1 MLARAMSSA
10 SPLPLSDA
18 LRAPALADPAELLRE
33 FGTREGGLSATEAA
47 ERLRRT
53 GPNLLRMER
62 RLPAALQLLRM
73 LLTPLS
79 LLLITLATVSWLTGE
94 GRGAIV
100 ILAMVLLSTVLSFV
114 QERRSSRAAERLKA
128 LVSTHA
134 EVLRDGHLQA
144 IEVSAIVP
152 GDIVHLAV
160 GDLVPADL
168 RLLDSKD
175 LFVDQSSLSGESLPA
190 EKHHRLPP
198 ADVGSAFDLRNLC
211 LMGSHVVSG
220 TGHGLVLRT
229 GAATVF
235 GGVAEQTTQ
244 AGHQTAFEVGL
255 GRFTTLMLRFMAAM
269 VPAVFLI
276 NGVAKGDWFEA
287 ALFAIAVAVG
297 LTPEMLPMLA
307 TINLARGALA
317 MSRRKVI
324 VKRLTAV
331 QNMGAIDVLCTDK
344 TGTLTQDCVI
354 LERHVDVN
362 GREDRRVLAYAYLNS
377 HYQSGLRNLLDE
389 AVLRHVE
396 VHETLHDVDSYRRI
410 DEIPFDFE
418 RRRMSVVVE
427 RVSAGVASEDQTLA
441 DRGVAK
447 TGLTGPVASG
457 KADPASALR
466 SHILICKGAVEEVF
480 ACCSVAQ
487 IGEQLVPL
495 DDSHRRQLDRV
506 VAELNAEGFRVI
518 AVAVREEPATPR
530 EHGVAQEG
538 LGAAE
543 SRLGVAEK
551 AYSVADET
559 GLTLLGYMAF
569 LDPPKESAGPALAA
583 LRDSGVAVKVLTGD
597 NDRVTRKICRDV
609 GLPVDRI
616 VLGSETDALD
626 DAALA
631 ELAEAVTVFAKMTP
645 GQKSRVIRALQSR
658 GHVVGYMGDGINDG
672 PGLRA
677 ADLGISVDSAVDIAK
692 DSADIILLEKS
703 LLVLQQGVLEGRRV
717 FANLTKYIRMSAS
730 SNFGNMFSMLG
741 ASALLPFLPMAP
753 VQVLLNNLLYDISQ
767 TAVPTDAVDPE
778 YLARPRAWDIAG
790 IARTMVF
797 VGPVSSLFDYATFAL
812 MWFVIGA
819 TTPADAALFQT
830 GWFVESL
837 LSQTLIVHVL
847 RTSHVP
853 FVETAPSPAL
863 LATTLGVCGFGVLLP
878 WTPLGASFGLAP
890 LPPVY
895 WLAMAVMLPAYLVL
909 TQWVKV
915 RLVRRF
921 GVA

>member
-1 MLARAMSSA
+1 MPARAPYSD
-10 SPLPLSDA
+10 PPPTLSDA
-18 LRAPALADPAELLRE
+18 LKVLALADPAALLRE
-33 FGTREGGLSATEAA
+33 LGSLEDGLSASEAA
-47 ERLRRT
+47 ARLHRV

-73 LLTPLS
+73 LLAPLP
-79 LLLITLATVSWLTGE
+79 LLLIALAIVSWLTGE
-94 GRGAIV
+94 GRGALV
-100 ILAMVLLSTVLSFV
+100 ILAMVLLSTVLSLV
-114 QERRSSRAAERLKA
+114 QERRASRAAERLKA
-128 LVSTHA
+128 MVSTHA
-134 EVLRDGHLQA
+134 EVLRDGRLQA
-144 IEVSAIVP
+144 VEVSAIVP

-190 EKHHRLPP
+190 EKHHRPPP
-198 ADVGSAFDLRNLC
+198 ADADSVFDILNLC
-211 LMGSHVVSG
+211 FMGSHVVSG
-220 TGHGLVLRT
+220 TGRGVVLRT
-229 GAATVF
+229 GAETTF
-235 GGVAEQTTQ
+235 GGGRQ
-244 AGHQTAFEVGL
+244 QTAFDVGL

-276 NGVAKGDWFEA
+276 NGAVKGGWFEA

-297 LTPEMLPMLA
+297 LTPEMLPMLV

-324 VKRLTAV
+324 VKSLTAV
-331 QNMGAIDVLCTDK
+331 QSMGAIDVLCTDK
-344 TGTLTQDCVI
+344 TGTLTQNQVI
-354 LERHVDVN
+354 LERHVDVT
-362 GREDRRVLAYAYLNS
+362 GREDRRVLEYAYLNS

-396 VHETLHDVDSYRRI
+396 VHERLHDVDSYRRI

-427 RVSAGVASEDQTLA
+427 RVTAGAES
-441 DRGVAK
+441 
-447 TGLTGPVASG
+447 GPTAH
-457 KADPASALR
+457 

-480 ACCSVAQ
+480 TCCSVAQ
-487 IGEQLVPL
+487 VGDRLVPL

-506 VAELNAEGFRVI
+506 VADLNAESFRVI
-518 AVAVREEPATPR
+518 AVAVREEPASAH
-530 EHGVAQEG
+530 EQGIAEG
-538 LGAAE
+538 GSGIAE
-543 SRLGVAEK
+543 RP
-551 AYSVADET
+551 YSVADES
-559 GLTLLGYMAF
+559 GLTLLGYVAF

-583 LRDSGVAVKVLTGD
+583 LRSSGVAVKVLTGD
-597 NDRVTRKICRDV
+597 NDRVTRKICHDV
-609 GLPVDRI
+609 GLPVERI
-616 VLGSETDALD
+616 VLGHETDALE

-631 ELAEAVTVFAKMTP
+631 ELAEAATVFAKMTP

-658 GHVVGYMGDGINDG
+658 GHVVGYVGDGINDG

-767 TAVPTDAVDPE
+767 TAVPADTVDPE
-778 YLARPRAWDIAG
+778 YLDRPRGWDIAG
-790 IARTMVF
+790 IARTMVL

-819 TTPADAALFQT
+819 TTAADAAMFQT

-847 RTSHVP
+847 RTSRVP
-853 FVETAPSPAL
+853 RAHPARCCWRPRWGSAASGCCYL
-863 LATTLGVCGFGVLLP
+863 IRSLAR
-878 WTPLGASFGLAP
+878 ASA
-890 LPPVY
+890 
-895 WLAMAVMLPAYLVL
+895 WC
-909 TQWVKV
+909 
-915 RLVRRF
+915 RCRRPT
-921 GVA
+921 GWRWR